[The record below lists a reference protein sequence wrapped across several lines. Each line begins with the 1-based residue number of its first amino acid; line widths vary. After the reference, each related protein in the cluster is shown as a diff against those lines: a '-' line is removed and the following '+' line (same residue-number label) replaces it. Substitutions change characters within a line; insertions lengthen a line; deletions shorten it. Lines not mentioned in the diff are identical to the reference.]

1 MGITCMGKWCLW
13 FHHTRARMTKKSFQ
27 RVKKKF
33 LMGISKLQL
42 LTLIGHHGGK
52 SLLKFF
58 FFTSW
63 SRYQNT
69 LSSFSVILALK
80 KPELQNNLHFGFEKC
95 GGLVLITT
103 YFFKLPVIDHFFIC
117 ILFLASVG
125 LLAENKLILMF
136 PLLLHCSFYSKP

>member
-1 MGITCMGKWCLW
+1 MGITCMGKWCLS
-13 FHHTRARMTKKSFQ
+13 FHHTLARMTKKSFQ

-52 SLLKFF
+52 SLLKFI

-69 LSSFSVILALK
+69 LSSCSVILALK
-80 KPELQNNLHFGFEKC
+80 KPELQNNFWLWKVWGFS
-95 GGLVLITT
+95 LN
-103 YFFKLPVIDHFFIC
+103 YN
-117 ILFLASVG
+117 LFLQITC
-125 LLAENKLILMF
+125 NR
-136 PLLLHCSFYSKP
+136 PLLHMHSLFGVSWFIGRKQINLNVSFTPSLFFLQ